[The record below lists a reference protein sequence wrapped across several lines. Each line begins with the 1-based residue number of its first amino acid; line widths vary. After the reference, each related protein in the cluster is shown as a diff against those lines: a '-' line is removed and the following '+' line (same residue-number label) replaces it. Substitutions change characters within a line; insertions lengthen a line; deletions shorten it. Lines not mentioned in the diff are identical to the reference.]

1 MEKEVDMKVFV
12 SVSVLVAVSA
22 VYAAK
27 PVWSRP
33 DLVAKADR
41 GEIQEANVSWW
52 GYDPTNSTAYLKAA
66 LRSKARKITL
76 DRQAGPWYTLPLW
89 GRSDLTLNIPEGV
102 ELCAV
107 RGQYRKVGD
116 RLITFSYA
124 TNVTLTGGG
133 TLRMWFEDYT
143 NKAQYAWSEWRHAVT
158 FQSCSNIL
166 VENLCIA
173 DSGGDGMYFGQLGR
187 SAANTDVTI
196 RNVTLRRNN
205 RQGISV
211 ISADR
216 MLIENCVM
224 EDTCGTPPMA
234 GIDFEPN
241 GAHEM
246 LRDITLRNCVARNNK
261 GAGFDFSVWYLNATS
276 PEISITLENCRSE
289 GNWDSLKFHRATD
302 VLTRFRGDI
311 VFRRC
316 TFNDKDVSRKSF
328 RSNTGKETMSVA
340 FEDCLAA
347 DPEKGGKLT
356 PLGPEFGWGRIDP
369 PKWPDGSSIRLEET
383 PFPDPENTVVRDTAP
398 GSMVKLA
405 PVHLRGIA
413 AYMVYADSARKLRLK
428 MKLRPV
434 GRSKL
439 QHCEFKVRSREGKKI
454 ASIDLEPVFIK
465 EQEIAFDAP
474 APGFYLV
481 SGQVRFSHMIVLT
494 ESDAPVAVVYSA
506 ESGLPN
512 WSSLPG
518 EAFLRVPRG
527 TKRFAV
533 SAAGGGG
540 NELLHAR
547 LVSPD
552 GHRVWDADN
561 VGTMQYWMSPE
572 CPQPG
577 IWRLSSLEATRGCM
591 DDYSFAVFGVPY
603 QLFLSSEKTW

>member
-1 MEKEVDMKVFV
+1 MNANGLVSFCVF
-12 SVSVLVAVSA
+12 SVSVAVF
-22 VYAAK
+22 AAK

-33 DLVAKADR
+33 DLVDKANR

-52 GYDPTNSTAYLKAA
+52 GYNPTNSTTYLKAA
-66 LRSKARKITL
+66 LRSKVRKLTL

-89 GRSDLTLNIPEGV
+89 GRSDLTLNVPEGV

-107 RGQYRKVGD
+107 RGQYHKIGD

-143 NKAQYAWSEWRHAVT
+143 NKALYAWSEWRHAVT
-158 FQSCSNIL
+158 FQSCHNIL
-166 VENLCIA
+166 IENLCIA
-173 DSGGDGMYFGQLGR
+173 DSGGDGIYFGQLGR
-187 SAANTDVTI
+187 IAANTDVTI

-241 GAHEM
+241 GAHEV
-246 LRDITLRNCVARNNK
+246 LRNITMRNCIARNNK
-261 GAGFDFSVWYLNATS
+261 GSGFDFSVCNLNAMS

-289 GNWDSLKFHRATD
+289 GNRDSLKFHRASD
-302 VLTRFRGDI
+302 ALTRFRGDV
-311 VFRRC
+311 VFRGC
-316 TFNDKDVSRKSF
+316 TFNDKDIRRDAF
-328 RSNTGKETMSVA
+328 RSKTGKETMSVR

-356 PLGPEFGWGRIDP
+356 PLGPEFGWGRLET
-369 PKWPDGSSIRLEET
+369 PKWPDGSPIRLEET
-383 PFPDPENTVVRDTAP
+383 PFPDPLKVTVRDSAP
-398 GSMVKLA
+398 GSMVKLM
-405 PVHLRGIA
+405 PVHLRGAA
-413 AYMVYADSARKLRLK
+413 AYMVYADSVRKVRLK
-428 MKLRPV
+428 VKMRPV

-439 QHCEFKVRSREGKKI
+439 QYCEFKVHSREGKKI
-454 ASIDLEPVFIK
+454 ATINLDPVFLK
-465 EQEIAFDAP
+465 EQEIAFEVP
-474 APGFYLV
+474 APGFYRV

-494 ESDAPVAVVYSA
+494 ESDAPVAAIYSA

-518 EAFLRVPRG
+518 EACLRVPSG
-527 TKRFAV
+527 TPRFAV

-552 GHRVWDADN
+552 GRCVWDVDN
-561 VGTMQYWMSPE
+561 VDTMQYWMSPE
-572 CPQPG
+572 HPQPG
-577 IWRLSSLEATRGCM
+577 IWRLSSLTATKGCM
-591 DDYSFAVFGVPY
+591 DDYSFAIFGVPY
-603 QLFLSSEKTW
+603 QLFLTPEKTW